1 MEIRLLFSFNEKISN
16 KIRSIVTGLGMR
28 KGILAVGAMLMLG
41 ASMQASAD
49 AKICV
54 FDLLGKSG
62 EAYKAM
68 EEWALAAK
76 TWRSDITL
84 LSYQNE
90 AQAQNDF
97 EQGKCDGVY
106 MTSMRARSYNKFAGS
121 VDAIGAVPSYA
132 IAQKAIS
139 FALDRRNQRRL
150 NSRIGKQSYEVAG
163 ISQIG
168 LAYIFVKDKNMNTI
182 EQIKGKKFAVL
193 AYDEAQKIVVKSLGG
208 QAVLSDISDI
218 AKKFNSGEADIMAA
232 PAYAYKPLE
241 LYKGLGNDGAI
252 IQFPA
257 VNMTMDLIIR
267 PEKFSSGF
275 GQHSRAWFINRLNTN
290 FALIQRIEA
299 ELPAKYKMNLS
310 NEDRTR
316 YQQILREARIGLT
329 SRGIYDATMM
339 NVLKRARC
347 TVDRTNFECTLGGE

>member
-1 MEIRLLFSFNEKISN
+1 MK
-16 KIRSIVTGLGMR
+16 
-28 KGILAVGAMLMLG
+28 KGILALGAMLIL
-41 ASMQASAD
+41 AVNTQASA
-49 AKICV
+49 ATKICV
-54 FDLLGKSG
+54 FDLMGKSG

-68 EEWALAAK
+68 EEWALVARA
-76 TWRSDITL
+76 WHGEINL
-84 LSYQNE
+84 VSYQNE
-90 AQAQNDF
+90 AMAEHDF
-97 EQGKCDGVY
+97 EQGRCEGVY
-106 MTSMRARSYNKFAGS
+106 MTSMRARAYNKFAGS

-139 FALDRRNQRRL
+139 FALDKRNQRRL
-150 NSRIGKQSYEVAG
+150 ISRVANQSYEVAG

-168 LAYIFVKDKNMNTI
+168 LAYIFVKDKKMNTI

-193 AYDEAQKIVVKSLGG
+193 GYDEAQKIVVRSLGG

-218 AKKFNSGEADIMAA
+218 AKKFNQGQADIMAA

-241 LYKGLGNDGAI
+241 IYKGLGNDGAI
-252 IQFPA
+252 ITFPA

-267 PEKFSSGF
+267 PEKFTTNF
-275 GQHSRAWFINRLNTN
+275 GQNSRQWFLNRLNTN

-299 ELPAKYKMNLS
+299 ELPAKYKINLS
-310 NEDRTR
+310 QEDKTR
-316 YQQILREARIGLT
+316 YQQILREARIDLT
-329 SRGIYDATMM
+329 KRGIYDATMM

>member
-1 MEIRLLFSFNEKISN
+1 MKN
-16 KIRSIVTGLGMR
+16 
-28 KGILAVGAMLMLG
+28 GILALGAMLLLG
-41 ASMQASAD
+41 VNTQVNASTTV
-49 AKICV
+49 CV

-62 EAYKAM
+62 EAYKVM
-68 EEWALAAK
+68 EEWALTAK
-76 TWRSDITL
+76 TWRADVRL
-84 LSYQNE
+84 VSYQSE
-90 AQAQNDF
+90 AQADNDF

-106 MTSMRARSYNKFAGS
+106 MTSMRARRYNKFAGS

-139 FALDRRNQRRL
+139 FALDQRNQRRL
-150 NSRIGKQSYEVAG
+150 TSTVGHQVYEVVG

-168 LAYIFVKDKNMNTI
+168 LAYIFVKDKKMNTI

-218 AKKFNSGEADIMAA
+218 AQKFNHGQADIMAA

-252 IQFPA
+252 ITFPA

-267 PEKFSSGF
+267 PEKFSSNF
-275 GQHSRAWFINRLNTN
+275 GQNSRTWFLNRLNNN
-290 FALIQRIEA
+290 FALIQKIEA
-299 ELPAKYKMNLS
+299 ELPAKYKINLD
-310 NEDRTR
+310 NEDKIR
-316 YQQILREARIGLT
+316 YQQILREARMGLT
-329 SRGIYDATMM
+329 KRGIYDASMM

-347 TVDRTNFECTLGGE
+347 TVERTNFECTLGGE

>member
-1 MEIRLLFSFNEKISN
+1 MN
-16 KIRSIVTGLGMR
+16 KA
-28 KGILAVGAMLMLG
+28 ILAVGAMLMLG
-41 ASMQASAD
+41 GSMQVNAD
-49 AKICV
+49 TKICV

-84 LSYQNE
+84 LGYQNE

-97 EQGKCDGVY
+97 EHGKCDGVY

-139 FALDRRNQRRL
+139 FALDKRNQRRL
-150 NSRIGKQSYEVAG
+150 TSSIGNQVYEVVG

-168 LAYIFVKDKNMNTI
+168 LAYIFVKDKKMDTI
-182 EQIKGKKFAVL
+182 EHIKGKKFAVL
-193 AYDEAQKIVVKSLGG
+193 GYDEAQKIVVKSLGG

-218 AKKFNSGEADIMAA
+218 AKKFNNGQADIMAA

-241 LYKGLGNDGAI
+241 LFKGLGHEGAI
-252 IQFPA
+252 ITFPA

-347 TVDRTNFECTLGGE
+347 TVDRTSFECSLGGE

>member
-1 MEIRLLFSFNEKISN
+1 
-16 KIRSIVTGLGMR
+16 MR

-41 ASMQASAD
+41 ASMQTNAD

-208 QAVLSDISDI
+208 QVVLSDISDI

>member
-1 MEIRLLFSFNEKISN
+1 MKN
-16 KIRSIVTGLGMR
+16 
-28 KGILAVGAMLMLG
+28 GILALGAMLLLG
-41 ASMQASAD
+41 LNTQVNASTT
-49 AKICV
+49 ICV

-76 TWRSDITL
+76 TWRADIHL
-84 LSYQNE
+84 ISYQSE
-90 AQAQNDF
+90 AQAENDF

-139 FALDRRNQRRL
+139 FALDKRNQRRL
-150 NSRIGKQSYEVAG
+150 TSSIGNQVYEVVG

-168 LAYIFVKDKNMNTI
+168 LAYIFVKDKKMDTI

-193 AYDEAQKIVVKSLGG
+193 AHDEAQKIVVKSLGG

-218 AKKFNSGEADIMAA
+218 AKKFNNGQADIMAA

-241 LYKGLGNDGAI
+241 LFKGLGNDGAI
-252 IQFPA
+252 ITFPA

-267 PEKFSSGF
+267 PEKFSSNF
-275 GQHSRAWFINRLNTN
+275 GQNSRNWFLNRLNNN

-299 ELPAKYKMNLS
+299 ELPAKYKINLS
-310 NEDRTR
+310 NEDKMR
-316 YQQILREARIGLT
+316 YQQILREARIGLIKK
-329 SRGIYDATMM
+329 GIYDASMM

-347 TVDRTNFECTLGGE
+347 TVERTNFECTLGGE

>member
-28 KGILAVGAMLMLG
+28 KEILAVGAMLVLG
-41 ASMQASAD
+41 INTQTQAA

-62 EAYKAM
+62 EAYTAM

-76 TWRSDITL
+76 TWRSEVTL

-139 FALDRRNQRRL
+139 FALDKRNQRRL

-182 EQIKGKKFAVL
+182 EQIKGKKFVVL

>member
-1 MEIRLLFSFNEKISN
+1 MN
-16 KIRSIVTGLGMR
+16 KA
-28 KGILAVGAMLMLG
+28 ILAVGAMLMLG
-41 ASMQASAD
+41 GSMQVNAD
-49 AKICV
+49 TKICV

-84 LSYQNE
+84 LGYQNE

-106 MTSMRARSYNKFAGS
+106 MTSMRAPKYNKFAGS

-139 FALDRRNQRRL
+139 FALDKRNQRRL
-150 NSRIGKQSYEVAG
+150 TSSIGNQVYEVVG

-168 LAYIFVKDKNMNTI
+168 LAYIFVKDKKMDTI

-193 AYDEAQKIVVKSLGG
+193 GYDEAQKIVVKSLGG

-218 AKKFNSGEADIMAA
+218 AKKFNNGQADIMAA

-241 LYKGLGNDGAI
+241 LFKGLGNDGAI
-252 IQFPA
+252 ITFPA

-267 PEKFSSGF
+267 PEKFSSNF
-275 GQHSRAWFINRLNTN
+275 GQNSRNWFLNRLNTN

-347 TVDRTNFECTLGGE
+347 TVDRTSFECSLGGE

>member
-1 MEIRLLFSFNEKISN
+1 M
-16 KIRSIVTGLGMR
+16 
-28 KGILAVGAMLMLG
+28 
-41 ASMQASAD
+41 D
-49 AKICV
+49 
-54 FDLLGKSG
+54 
-62 EAYKAM
+62 
-68 EEWALAAK
+68 
-76 TWRSDITL
+76 
-84 LSYQNE
+84 
-90 AQAQNDF
+90 
-97 EQGKCDGVY
+97 
-106 MTSMRARSYNKFAGS
+106 
-121 VDAIGAVPSYA
+121 
-132 IAQKAIS
+132 
-139 FALDRRNQRRL
+139 
-150 NSRIGKQSYEVAG
+150 
-163 ISQIG
+163 
-168 LAYIFVKDKNMNTI
+168 TI

-241 LYKGLGNDGAI
+241 LFKGLGHEGAI
-252 IQFPA
+252 ITFPA

-347 TVDRTNFECTLGGE
+347 TVDRTSFECSLGGE

>member
-41 ASMQASAD
+41 ASMQTNAD

-150 NSRIGKQSYEVAG
+150 NSRIGKQSYQVAG